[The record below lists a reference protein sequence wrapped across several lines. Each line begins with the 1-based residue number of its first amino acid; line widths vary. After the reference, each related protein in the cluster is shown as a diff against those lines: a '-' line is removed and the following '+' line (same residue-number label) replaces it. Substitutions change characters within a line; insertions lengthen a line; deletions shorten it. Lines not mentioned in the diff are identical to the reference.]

1 MGTIVWVS
9 ALLPSK
15 QPISRESGPVDEQSD
30 HDLWIDATFLPVAD
44 LAEVVFLLRLE
55 IQGRRVVENH

>member
-1 MGTIVWVS
+1 MWVS

-15 QPISRESGPVDEQSD
+15 QPISRGESGPVDEQSD
-30 HDLWIDATFLPVAD
+30 HDLWIDATFLRVAD

-55 IQGRRVVENH
+55 IQGRHVVENQ